1 MRLVLGALWL
11 LFTLLAIASG
21 AAYVRGILRDLRA
34 GEPRIGLSL
43 AAGSVWHTD
52 HFRVWRPRRYE
63 LLLSSVNHVPPFGI
77 AYQGSLEVR
86 VVDPS
91 ERTVLDERYEA
102 GATDHE
108 RPRNMTWTTLA
119 TVDLR
124 ATGWRRWTLTARVP
138 EGDARFVDV
147 RSTVSLRRVRQEP
160 GMGGMVNYVMI
171 VPALGFA
178 MLSLLPALALVNRGD
193 SRIPLWISG
202 VLVAGM
208 VALLV
213 RRP

>member
-1 MRLVLGALWL
+1 
-11 LFTLLAIASG
+11 
-21 AAYVRGILRDLRA
+21 
-34 GEPRIGLSL
+34 
-43 AAGSVWHTD
+43 
-52 HFRVWRPRRYE
+52 
-63 LLLSSVNHVPPFGI
+63 
-77 AYQGSLEVR
+77 
-86 VVDPS
+86 
-91 ERTVLDERYEA
+91 
-102 GATDHE
+102 
-108 RPRNMTWTTLA
+108 
-119 TVDLR
+119 
-124 ATGWRRWTLTARVP
+124 
-138 EGDARFVDV
+138 VDV